1 MDKSQ
6 SQQQPQPVNDHL
18 NIIAKLEIP
27 CRKTSLTYDKTVYKE
42 DILQDI
48 LEQEEF
54 DKILDECS
62 KILGDA
68 IDKKRTN
75 DEVKIPKFIVIL
87 SIIASLLALVYIICL
102 FTAANSTDNQ
112 TFMVVLAVFCLTGA
126 GGIVFV
132 LSLFNFCRKIKTFR
146 TLEAYVKD
154 DMDAYLDKINLGF
167 TGKCEFK
174 FYPHKEEA
182 IEICT
187 FVKTPQMIKEEMIEN
202 NRMQQLEQ
210 DDNENENHPE
220 KHSKIHDMSER
231 STMLK
236 MDDDSKIGFKGNKST
251 AGKDLEM
258 VGIISAAQ
266 NSVKEDQSLVKKKFG
281 GVRKKNQ

>member
-6 SQQQPQPVNDHL
+6 QPGNDLL

-42 DILQDI
+42 EILQDI
-48 LEQEEF
+48 MDQEEF
-54 DKILDECS
+54 EKILDECS

-68 IDKKRTN
+68 IDKKRAN

-87 SIIASLLALVYIICL
+87 SIMASLLALVYIVCL
-102 FTAANSTDNQ
+102 FIAANSTDNQ

-126 GGIVFV
+126 GSMAFV

-154 DMDAYLDKINLGF
+154 DMDAYLDKINVGF

-202 NRMQQLEQ
+202 NRMQQLEEEENA
-210 DDNENENHPE
+210 NEQEVQPE
-220 KHSKIHDMSER
+220 KNSKIHDMSER

-236 MDDDSKIGFKGNKST
+236 MDDDSKIGFKGNKSMNE
-251 AGKDLEM
+251 KDVEM

>member
-6 SQQQPQPVNDHL
+6 QPGNDLL

-42 DILQDI
+42 EILQDI
-48 LEQEEF
+48 IDQEEF
-54 DKILDECS
+54 EKILDECS

-68 IDKKRTN
+68 IDKKRAN

-87 SIIASLLALVYIICL
+87 SIMASLLALVYIVCL
-102 FTAANSTDNQ
+102 FIAANSTDNQ

-126 GGIVFV
+126 GSMAFV

-154 DMDAYLDKINLGF
+154 DMDAYLDKINVGF

-202 NRMQQLEQ
+202 NRMQQLEEEENA
-210 DDNENENHPE
+210 NEQEIHPE
-220 KHSKIHDMSER
+220 KNSKIHDMSER

-236 MDDDSKIGFKGNKST
+236 MDDDSKIGFKGNKSMNE
-251 AGKDLEM
+251 KDVEM

>member
-6 SQQQPQPVNDHL
+6 QPGNDLL

-42 DILQDI
+42 EILQDI
-48 LEQEEF
+48 MDQEEF
-54 DKILDECS
+54 EKILDECS

-68 IDKKRTN
+68 IDKKRAN

-87 SIIASLLALVYIICL
+87 SIMASLLALVYIVCL
-102 FTAANSTDNQ
+102 FIAANSTDNQ

-126 GGIVFV
+126 GSMAFV
-132 LSLFNFCRKIKTFR
+132 LSLINFCRKIKTFR

-154 DMDAYLDKINLGF
+154 DMDAYLDKINVGF

-174 FYPHKEEA
+174 FYPHKDEA

-202 NRMQQLEQ
+202 NRMQQLEEEENA
-210 DDNENENHPE
+210 NEQEVQPE
-220 KHSKIHDMSER
+220 KNSKIHDMSER

-236 MDDDSKIGFKGNKST
+236 MDDDSKIGFKGNKSMNE
-251 AGKDLEM
+251 KDVEM

>member
-6 SQQQPQPVNDHL
+6 QPGNDLL

-42 DILQDI
+42 EILQDI
-48 LEQEEF
+48 IDQEEF
-54 DKILDECS
+54 EKILDECS

-68 IDKKRTN
+68 IDKKRAN

-87 SIIASLLALVYIICL
+87 SIMASLLALVYIVCL
-102 FTAANSTDNQ
+102 FIAANSTDNQ

-126 GGIVFV
+126 GSMAFV

-154 DMDAYLDKINLGF
+154 DMDAYLDKINVGF

-202 NRMQQLEQ
+202 NRMQQLEEEENA
-210 DDNENENHPE
+210 NEQEVQPE
-220 KHSKIHDMSER
+220 KNSKIHDMSER

-236 MDDDSKIGFKGNKST
+236 MDDDSKIGFKGNKSMNE
-251 AGKDLEM
+251 KDVEM